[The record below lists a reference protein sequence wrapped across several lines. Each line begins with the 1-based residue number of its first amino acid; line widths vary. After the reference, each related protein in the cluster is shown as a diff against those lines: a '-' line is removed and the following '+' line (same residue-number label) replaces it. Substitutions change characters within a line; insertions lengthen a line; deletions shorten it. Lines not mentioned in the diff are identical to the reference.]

1 MYIHM
6 NKYTKQY
13 YNMHL
18 YWHYPLKLDRY
29 RKYAHVLLLL
39 VSRRGDSISSIYENV
54 GLFPL
59 TSFLSTNTMYKG
71 L

>member
-1 MYIHM
+1 
-6 NKYTKQY
+6 
-13 YNMHL
+13 MHV
-18 YWHYPLKLDRY
+18 YGHFPLKIDRY
-29 RKYAHVLLLL
+29 RKYEHLLLLL